1 MSPESYD
8 QKEVSSRSLR
18 FLLILEEVARVG
30 IPVTPTE
37 VNKNLGL
44 PKQTIHRI
52 FATLE
57 ESGFLQREMDGRHY
71 SPGSR
76 IRTMSLG
83 IMSSVR
89 TRAARLSVMQAL
101 SKEIGETINLVIP
114 DRHTMVYLDRVETNW
129 PLRIEFSIGT
139 HVPFHCTASG
149 KLYLSSLPSSLL
161 IPILKT
167 QELERKTT
175 NTITEPNALCLE
187 LEKIRLNGYATDNEE
202 FVDGMIAIATPI
214 IDSNDRMVAS
224 LAFHA
229 PTPRMG
235 LNDAIKH
242 LDILQRSALQLSN
255 ILKEETQ
262 TDFKTFEK
270 SYSPTVPV

>member
-1 MSPESYD
+1 MSPGFYD
-8 QKEVSSRSLR
+8 QKEISSRSLR

-52 FATLE
+52 FSTLE

-83 IMSSVR
+83 IMSSIR

-161 IPILKT
+161 TPVLET
-167 QELERKTT
+167 QELEQKTI
-175 NTITEPNALCLE
+175 NTITEPNALCKE
-187 LEKIRLNGYATDNEE
+187 LDKIRLSGFATDNEE
-202 FVDGMIAIATPI
+202 FVEGMVAVATPI
-214 IDSNDRMVAS
+214 MDSNNRMVAS

-235 LNDAIKH
+235 LSDAIQH
-242 LDILQRSALQLSN
+242 LDILQNSAQQLSN
-255 ILKEETQ
+255 ILKEESQ
-262 TDFKTFEK
+262 ADFKNLETTDQTEI
-270 SYSPTVPV
+270 